1 MRNMKRI
8 ALLFALLFTF
18 SSAFMSCRETE
29 READDIEVSDDLEE
43 VGDDLEDMGDDL
55 EDDLENDDVY

>member
-1 MRNMKRI
+1 MKRI

-29 READDIEVSDDLEE
+29 READDVEVREDMEE
-43 VGDDLEDMGDDL
+43 VGDDLEDVGD
-55 EDDLENDDVY
+55 EIEEETY